1 MAEIT
6 ITRYE
11 LQHERTF
18 SNFEYAGVDLHCLE
32 DTDRGLKSDLPLA
45 GIKELKVQNKTAIP
59 YGRYE
64 VGISYSN
71 RFKKLMPIV
80 FNVPGF
86 SGIRIHAG
94 NTEEDTEGCPLVGLS
109 RSTDTVL
116 QSRIAY
122 GRFFEWLQ
130 KTLKTEKVWLNVV
143 KG

>member
-11 LQHERTF
+11 LQPERTF

-64 VGISYSN
+64 VGVSYSN

-86 SGIRIHAG
+86 SGIRIHSG

-109 RSTDTVL
+109 RSTDAVL

-122 GRFFEWLQ
+122 SRFFEWLE

>member
-1 MAEIT
+1 MAEIFIKRVDLQKNRT
-6 ITRYE
+6 IS
-11 LQHERTF
+11 L
-18 SNFEYAGVDLHCLE
+18 FEYSGIGIFSLE
-32 DTDRGLKSDLPLA
+32 DTDRNLKQDMPLA
-45 GIKELKVQNKTAIP
+45 GIKEIKIPGKTAIP

-80 FNVPGF
+80 FDVPGF

-94 NTEEDTEGCPLVGLS
+94 NTEDDTEGCPLVGLS

-122 GRFFEWLQ
+122 SRFFEWLE
-130 KTLKTEKVWLNVV
+130 KTLKTEKVYLNVV

>member
-1 MAEIT
+1 MAEIFIRRNDRQSGRT
-6 ITRYE
+6 IST
-11 LQHERTF
+11 
-18 SNFEYAGVDLHCLE
+18 FEYSGITIFSLE
-32 DTDRGLKSDLPLA
+32 DTDRNLKSDMPLA
-45 GIKELKVQNKTAIP
+45 GIKEIKIPGKTAIP

-86 SGIRIHAG
+86 SGIRIHSG

-109 RSTDTVL
+109 RSTNMVL

-122 GRFFEWLQ
+122 SRFFEWLE
-130 KTLKTEKVWLNVV
+130 KTLKTEKVFLNVV
-143 KG
+143 KS

>member
-1 MAEIT
+1 MAEIFIKRVDLQKNRT
-6 ITRYE
+6 IS
-11 LQHERTF
+11 L
-18 SNFEYAGVDLHCLE
+18 FEYSGIGIFSLE
-32 DTDRGLKSDLPLA
+32 DTDRNLKQDMPLA
-45 GIKELKVQNKTAIP
+45 GIKAIKVPGKTAIP

-80 FNVPGF
+80 FDVPGF
-86 SGIRIHAG
+86 SGIRIHSG
-94 NTEEDTEGCPLVGLS
+94 NTEDDTEGCPLVGLS

-122 GRFFEWLQ
+122 SRFFEWLE
-130 KTLKTEKVWLNVV
+130 KTLKTEKVYLNVV

>member
-143 KG
+143 KV

>member
-6 ITRYE
+6 ITRVDR
-11 LQHERTF
+11 QPSRTISTF
-18 SNFEYAGVDLHCLE
+18 QYGGKSIFTLE
-32 DTDRGLKSDLPLA
+32 DTDRNLKQDMPLA
-45 GIKELKVQNKTAIP
+45 GIKAIKVPGKTAIP

-71 RFKKLMPIV
+71 RFKKLMPII

-86 SGIRIHAG
+86 SGIRIHSG

-122 GRFFEWLQ
+122 SRFFEWLQ

>member
-1 MAEIT
+1 MAEIFIRRVDRNDKRT
-6 ITRYE
+6 I
-11 LQHERTF
+11 
-18 SNFEYAGVDLHCLE
+18 SPFEYSGVTIFTLE
-32 DTDRGLKSDLPLA
+32 DTDRNLKQDMPLA
-45 GIKELKVQNKTAIP
+45 GIKEIKVPGKTAIP

-80 FNVPGF
+80 FDVPGF
-86 SGIRIHAG
+86 SGIRIHPG
-94 NTEEDTEGCPLVGLS
+94 NTEEDTDGCPLVGLS

-122 GRFFEWLQ
+122 SRFFEWLE
-130 KTLKTEKVWLNVV
+130 KTLKTEKVYLNVV

>member
-1 MAEIT
+1 MAEIFIRRNDRQPGRT
-6 ITRYE
+6 IST
-11 LQHERTF
+11 
-18 SNFEYAGVDLHCLE
+18 FEYSGVTIFSLE
-32 DTDRGLKSDLPLA
+32 DTDRNLKSDMPLA
-45 GIKELKVQNKTAIP
+45 GIKEIKVPGKTAIP

-86 SGIRIHAG
+86 SGIRIHSG

-109 RSTDTVL
+109 RSTDAVL

-122 GRFFEWLQ
+122 SRFFEWLE
-130 KTLKTEKVWLNVV
+130 KTLKAEKVWLNVV

>member
-1 MAEIT
+1 MAEIFIRRVDRNDKRT
-6 ITRYE
+6 I
-11 LQHERTF
+11 
-18 SNFEYAGVDLHCLE
+18 SPFEYSGVTIFTLE
-32 DTDRGLKSDLPLA
+32 DTDRNLKQDMPLA
-45 GIKELKVQNKTAIP
+45 GIKEIKVPGKTAIP

-80 FNVPGF
+80 FDVPGF

-94 NTEEDTEGCPLVGLS
+94 NTEAQTDGCPLVGLS

-122 GRFFEWLQ
+122 SRFFEWLE
-130 KTLKTEKVWLNVV
+130 KTLKTEKVYLNVV